1 MIPPAALMCSQA
13 LFEAKA
19 VSDLLG
25 QLDAGLRVTLNVA
38 NVEIADVDSD
48 VVFAGDV
55 GQQAGTGRG
64 GDLVLARAH
73 GGERL
78 PHRAGH
84 DVARVAAP
92 RRQGQRHR
100 RQRRHR

>member
-19 VSDLLG
+19 GSDLLG

-64 GDLVLARAH
+64 GDLGRGRAQV
-73 GGERL
+73 GDQMYAPG
-78 PHRAGH
+78 HR
-84 DVARVAAP
+84 DR
-92 RRQGQRHR
+92 
-100 RQRRHR
+100 